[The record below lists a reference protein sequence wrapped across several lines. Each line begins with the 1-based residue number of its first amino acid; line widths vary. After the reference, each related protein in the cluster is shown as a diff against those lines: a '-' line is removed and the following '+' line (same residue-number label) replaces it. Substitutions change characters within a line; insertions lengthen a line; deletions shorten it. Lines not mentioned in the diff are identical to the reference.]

1 MNVLDSLTKFK
12 CQIIMKYLV
21 DKNEKYTVFTLQSE
35 NLNAK
40 NAPSL
45 KTQFVILKDEG
56 VKNLILNLANV
67 RYVDSSGL
75 SAILVA
81 NRLWGENGSF
91 VLTGVDHE
99 NVSKLIEISRLNSV
113 LCISGNVNE
122 SIDGILLDE
131 LEREL
136 NSGVDGSE

>member
-1 MNVLDSLTKFK
+1 MYFRIPYKYK

-21 DKNEKYTVFTLQSE
+21 DKKEKYSVFTLQDE

-40 NAPSL
+40 NAPTL

-56 VKNLILNLANV
+56 TKNLILNLESV
-67 RYVDSSGL
+67 KFVDSSGL

-81 NRLWGENGSF
+81 NRLWGEKGSF
-91 VLTGVDHE
+91 VLTGVNHE
-99 NVSKLIEISRLNSV
+99 SVLKLIEISRLNSV
-113 LCISGNVNE
+113 LTILPTVKQGIE
-122 SIDGILLDE
+122 GILLDE

-136 NSGVDGSE
+136 NSGVEETE